1 MILLVNLNSLTLE
14 EVSEFYEKT
23 GLAFI
28 VKDGKIK
35 GFTRTKRKELRQQLN
50 SKTKN

>member
-1 MILLVNLNSLTLE
+1 MKSIRRVNIVKVVDIKNLSLE
-14 EVSEFYEKT
+14 IANKFYKEN

-35 GFTRTKRKELRQQLN
+35 GFTR
-50 SKTKN
+50 